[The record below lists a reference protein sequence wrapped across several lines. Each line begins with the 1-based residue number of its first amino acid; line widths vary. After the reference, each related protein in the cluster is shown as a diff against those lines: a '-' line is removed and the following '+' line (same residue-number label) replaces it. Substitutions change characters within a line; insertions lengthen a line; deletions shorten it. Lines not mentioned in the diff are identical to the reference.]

1 MNDATLLSRTY
12 GTRNRDDGHISQPMN
27 WLATPI
33 IHLTVYPHTT
43 KAKCLT
49 RGRWLATPIIHLT
62 VYPHTTKAECLTR
75 GR

>member
-12 GTRNRDDGHISQPMN
+12 GTRNRDDGHIFQPMN

-43 KAKCLT
+43 KA
-49 RGRWLATPIIHLT
+49 
-62 VYPHTTKAECLTR
+62 E
-75 GR
+75 